1 MEIGEVYWKD
11 ILEVSS
17 REENLAENYIG
28 LYRVFQEV
36 LKERTRDSRLDFS
49 GAFAR
54 MDYLC
59 KQLNY
64 TEEEYRRINAFR
76 ARAKEVQNGRLDKL
90 KGVWPDDLK
99 ALAEFVSRVYQIK
112 IPDELA
118 RRLPQT
124 YINQQSVRPLTDS
137 YIRLIVDS
145 WDEHYIYGKTS
156 DESTEFIRVD
166 YATPNFFGDW
176 SYLKEFLTPHTQLNL
191 IHPRKQE
198 NTYFPELIIFE
209 PDFLLD
215 ISAIA
220 SCFEPY
226 GCTPLTYLVNKI
238 KPAANTRAILLGN
251 FASQLLD
258 EAIYNHK
265 GGASTYKES
274 AQRPSFDYL

>member
-99 ALAEFVSRVYQIK
+99 ALAEFVSRV
-112 IPDELA
+112 
-118 RRLPQT
+118 
-124 YINQQSVRPLTDS
+124 
-137 YIRLIVDS
+137 
-145 WDEHYIYGKTS
+145 
-156 DESTEFIRVD
+156 
-166 YATPNFFGDW
+166 
-176 SYLKEFLTPHTQLNL
+176 
-191 IHPRKQE
+191 
-198 NTYFPELIIFE
+198 
-209 PDFLLD
+209 
-215 ISAIA
+215 
-220 SCFEPY
+220 
-226 GCTPLTYLVNKI
+226 
-238 KPAANTRAILLGN
+238 
-251 FASQLLD
+251 
-258 EAIYNHK
+258 
-265 GGASTYKES
+265 
-274 AQRPSFDYL
+274 